1 MSQHQLLLQGKGGKP
16 DKGLKSRKRKSMLWK
31 PDSGSPCLKG
41 TSSELCW
48 DLGKP
53 GPRLKGKRRVTVG
66 EVKLAPTPPLR
77 ARRRLQKGLL
87 SLVPE
92 GPCPSLPPPPS

>member
-1 MSQHQLLLQGKGGKP
+1 
-16 DKGLKSRKRKSMLWK
+16 MLWK